1 MDIGLKSTFNLH
13 LFTLFAS
20 PMCERLKTSNTG
32 YLLFLKIF
40 GKLILFNFEYFQ
52 VFSIEFGNSIFR
64 PRLAAASPLHVP
76 DSDNVPDPSGGQVQ
90 MFGEQQKQHN
100 PQGIIAPA
108 SFRGVM
114 LIFAEIQAVCRH
126 APGYRV
132 PLTHLLLH

>member
-1 MDIGLKSTFNLH
+1 
-13 LFTLFAS
+13 
-20 PMCERLKTSNTG
+20 MCERLKPSNSR
-32 YLLFLKIF
+32 YLYLDTIF
-40 GKLILFNFEYFQ
+40 ENICNIISFNFEYFQ

-76 DSDNVPDPSGGQVQ
+76 DSDNVPDPSSGQVQ

-114 LIFAEIQAVCRH
+114 LMIFAEIQAVCRH